1 MPGVQTMIFSY
12 LIFLVAG
19 VAIFFLMG
27 KLGLP
32 IRIAVALA
40 VFLIPSIMLTVWV
53 ARTGDKAPP
62 DAITITPKPPSTP
75 NETNETDSKD

>member
-1 MPGVQTMIFSY
+1 MILSY

-19 VAIFFLMG
+19 VMIFFLMG

-40 VFLIPSIMLTVWV
+40 VFLIPSILLTLWV
-53 ARTGDKAPP
+53 ARTGDKPPP
-62 DAITITPKPPSTP
+62 DAITITPKPPTTH
-75 NETNETDSKD
+75 NEMDSKD